1 MFLDEVSF
9 LAIFLEGLKIIGM
22 IFLLLTLVD
31 GSDKYPFLA
40 GTRWNMIMIGFVF
53 MLIGFAFDWSDE
65 FINYKASPVLNTLE
79 IIIEEVGL
87 IGGLF
92 FVTFGFKSWFRFMS
106 RFLGIS
112 SSRREN

>member
-9 LAIFLEGLKIIGM
+9 LDIFLEGLKVLGM

-31 GSDKYPFLA
+31 AAEKYPSLA
-40 GTRWNMIMIGFVF
+40 GSRWNLIILGFVL
-53 MLIGFAFDWSDE
+53 MLVGFAFDWSDE
-65 FINYKASPVLNTLE
+65 FINYEASSLLN
-79 IIIEEVGL
+79 IIEVVIEEVGL

-92 FVTFGFKSWFRFMS
+92 LVTFGFKSWFRFMS

-112 SSRREN
+112 SANRDR

>member
-1 MFLDEVSF
+1 MFLTEVSF
-9 LAIFLEGLKIIGM
+9 LDIFLEGLKVIGM

-31 GSDKYPFLA
+31 GAEKYPSVA
-40 GTRWNMIMIGFVF
+40 GNRWNLIIAGFVF
-53 MLIGFAFDWSDE
+53 MLVGFAFDWSDE
-65 FINYKASPVLNTLE
+65 FINYEASPILNT
-79 IIIEEVGL
+79 IQVIIEEVGL

-92 FVTFGFKSWFRFMS
+92 LVTFGFKSWFRFMS